1 MIDCIFK
8 HKKQIITNLMFSS
21 VPMVIGCII
30 YLLSDEDIILFKHFS
45 CLSEKIKLP
54 ENTNISISPFIRN
67 YLCDMCWAFSLECAL
82 FLFFEK
88 SKKHLIISA
97 IISSFVSIIIELFQK
112 LSFLSGTFDPIDI
125 ILETVAVIA
134 ASFILNNIWEDKT

>member
-1 MIDCIFK
+1 
-8 HKKQIITNLMFSS
+8 
-21 VPMVIGCII
+21 
-30 YLLSDEDIILFKHFS
+30 
-45 CLSEKIKLP
+45 
-54 ENTNISISPFIRN
+54 
-67 YLCDMCWAFSLECAL
+67 MCWAFSLECAL

-88 SKKHLIISA
+88 SNKHLIISA

-125 ILETVAVIA
+125 ILEIVAVIA